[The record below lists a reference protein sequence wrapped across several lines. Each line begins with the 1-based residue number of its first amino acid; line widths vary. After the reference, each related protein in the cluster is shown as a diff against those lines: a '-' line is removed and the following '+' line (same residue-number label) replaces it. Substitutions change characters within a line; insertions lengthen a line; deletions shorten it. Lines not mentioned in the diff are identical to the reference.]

1 LEAAFNNQTLT
12 RNVTVAYTLPINMMP
27 RSEFEK
33 DALSRYMVD
42 FNRLNDDKYS
52 VTLPSGKKVDYN
64 IVDLFFYYNLINYRN
79 SIN

>member
-1 LEAAFNNQTLT
+1 
-12 RNVTVAYTLPINMMP
+12 MMP

-52 VTLPSGKKVDYN
+52 VTLPSGKKTDYN